1 MIYIYIHTSAEKT
14 NSGKIL
20 QKEGEVDSR
29 IISSDNK

>member
-20 QKEGEVDSR
+20 QKEVDSS
-29 IISSDNK
+29 IIPSDNK